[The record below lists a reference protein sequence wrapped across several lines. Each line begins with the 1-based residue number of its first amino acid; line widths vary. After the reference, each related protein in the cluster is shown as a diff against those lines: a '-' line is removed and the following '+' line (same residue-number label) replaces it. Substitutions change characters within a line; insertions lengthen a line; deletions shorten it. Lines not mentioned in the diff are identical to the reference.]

1 MSQYPMLR
9 ESLKKMLVLL
19 EGERSA
25 LASLDMEHI
34 LTCADGKVELCR
46 LIEREAKAG
55 VDEECHGL
63 LDAAHRL
70 NEINRKL
77 RNLIAANVQARLTAL
92 SGAVAMYG
100 HGRAMSREVTA

>member
-1 MSQYPMLR
+1 LR

-19 EGERSA
+19 EGERTA
-25 LASLDMEHI
+25 LSSFNMEHI
-34 LTCADGKVELCR
+34 LTCADGKLELCAQ
-46 LIEREAKAG
+46 IEQNAARG

-77 RNLIAANVQARLTAL
+77 RNLIAANVQARLGAL
-92 SGAVAMYG
+92 TGSISLYGGA
-100 HGRAMSREVTA
+100 RAPMREVTA

>member
-1 MSQYPMLR
+1 MSKYPQLR

-19 EGERSA
+19 EGERTA

-34 LTCADGKVELCR
+34 LTCADGKVELCQQ
-46 LIEREAKAG
+46 IEREARGG

-77 RNLIAANVQARLTAL
+77 RNLIAANVQSRLSSLT
-92 SGAVAMYG
+92 GAVGMYG
-100 HGRAMSREVTA
+100 HGRAQLREVTA